1 MTLAASGLS
10 TVPGLVPPPHFDRP
24 TYLMCPPQWYDVDYI
39 INPWMAGNL
48 HRPSRDL
55 AFAQWRSLYDA
66 LHRIVEVRVLHPRE
80 GSPDMT
86 FIGHTAVVQHGVV
99 AISNFAH
106 PQRQAEAQHL
116 RQWMQ
121 EAGFLLWE
129 TPGASAFE
137 GEGDVLFDPTG
148 RHLWAAHGSRTCEH
162 CHRHLAS
169 AWHASV
175 TSLHL
180 VDPRFFHLDLCFA
193 PLVGGFVLYLPK
205 AFDAASLARI
215 EAAYPAEKRIRVTE
229 LEATQFACNVINVG
243 QNILMNT
250 VLSMRGPS
258 LAARLSDRGFR
269 VQEID
274 LSEFLRGGGSAK
286 SLALRLS
293 DMGLKTP
300 AR

>member
-1 MTLAASGLS
+1 MANAALAVTVRASLI
-10 TVPGLVPPPHFDRP
+10 PPPHFSRP
-24 TYLMCPPQWYDVDYI
+24 TYLVCPPQWYDVDYV

-48 HRPSRDL
+48 HRPSRDR
-55 AFAQWRSLYDA
+55 AFAQWRKLYDA
-66 LHRIVEVRVLHPRE
+66 LHRVADVRVLHPRE

-86 FIGHTAVVQHGVV
+86 FVGHTAVVQHGVA

-106 PQRQAEAQHL
+106 PQREGEAIHL
-116 RQWMQ
+116 RRWMQ

-129 TPGASAFE
+129 TPRESNFE
-137 GEGDVLFDPTG
+137 GEGDVLFDPAG

-180 VDPRFFHLDLCFA
+180 IDPRFYHLDTCFA
-193 PLVGGFVLYLPK
+193 PLHGGFLLYFPG
-205 AFDAASLARI
+205 AFDQRSLDRI
-215 EAAYPAEKRIRVTE
+215 HGAYAPAKRIPVDE
-229 LEATQFACNVINVG
+229 SEATRFACNVINLGRKILTGTVG
-243 QNILMNT
+243 D
-250 VLSMRGPS
+250 S
-258 LAARLSDRGFR
+258 LASRLTQSGFE
-269 VQEID
+269 VQQFD

-293 DMGLKTP
+293 DVALGD
-300 AR
+300 AVA